1 MKDWNRSRGSARSE
15 YVVCLDNSDYEASLE
30 RHKIYRVIDDAAARA
45 AGDTR
50 IIDESGED
58 YLYPSERFVAIS
70 LSAEVEE
77 AIAAD

>member
-1 MKDWNRSRGSARSE
+1 MVGPATSK
-15 YVVCLDNSDYEASLE
+15 
-30 RHKIYRVIDDAAARA
+30 
-45 AGDTR
+45 
-50 IIDESGED
+50 SGED